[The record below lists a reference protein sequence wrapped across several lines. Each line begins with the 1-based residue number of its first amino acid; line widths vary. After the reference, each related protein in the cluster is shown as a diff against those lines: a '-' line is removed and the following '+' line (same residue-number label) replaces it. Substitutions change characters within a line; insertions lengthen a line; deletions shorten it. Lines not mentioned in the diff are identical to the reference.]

1 MLEYK
6 GLNLGDEQGG
16 LTKTTLER
24 TREFGP
30 IEGSVTLP
38 MQSKISDI
46 NTVNWGESDINPL
59 QAVGLGL
66 FDF

>member
-1 MLEYK
+1 
-6 GLNLGDEQGG
+6 
-16 LTKTTLER
+16 
-24 TREFGP
+24 
-30 IEGSVTLP
+30 

-66 FDF
+66 LTSKILSINLKNIAKDIVKKIKALPM

>member
-6 GLNLGDEQGG
+6 GLKFKRNDLGG
-16 LTKTTLER
+16 LTDPLWKS
-24 TREFGP
+24 REFGP

-66 FDF
+66 LIF